1 MQIVDINNRP
11 RRTGKAAQW
20 RRAARFFICLPW
32 NLAACLC
39 VRLWPSSPH
48 SVTSEKVNPEPPYI
62 PLSPRDDS
70 ADTQSQSKL
79 LNLPAELRSIIW
91 KHLLGEK
98 HIALYYRNGRI
109 AYEFLEDVG
118 PGEVSNITP
127 AVIQAVHTNYAANLH
142 GKRERTNI
150 LAVLQSCQLV

>member
-1 MQIVDINNRP
+1 MQIEINNRP

-20 RRAARFFICLPW
+20 RRGARFFICLPW

-39 VRLWPSSPH
+39 IRLWPSSPH
-48 SVTSEKVNPEPPYI
+48 SVTPEKMTPEPPYI
-62 PLSPRDDS
+62 PLSLRSDLAS
-70 ADTQSQSKL
+70 AQSQSTL

-98 HIALYYRNGRI
+98 HIALYYRDGRI
-109 AYEFLEDVG
+109 AYEFLEDEG
-118 PGEVSNITP
+118 PDEVSNITP
-127 AVIQAVHTNYAANLH
+127 AVIQAVHTNYATNLH
-142 GKRERTNI
+142 GKRERTNV